1 MKSEK
6 NIVKNGMTS
15 TEVLVG
21 VVVPFLLFWGG
32 MLTPIV
38 SDSVLIWI
46 LGLFPFYGFITLDI
60 IFGKNKADLF
70 LKTSVMSVLSSV
82 LLGLLLFFLP
92 ENIAIFKN
100 ICSVGLINIV
110 PSLAFLFICATN
122 SFVESIK
129 GCPIPFIPFIIDGG
143 S

>member
-100 ICSVGLINIV
+100 ICSVCLINIV
-110 PSLAFLFICATN
+110 PSLAFLFIFATN

-129 GCPIPFIPFIIDGG
+129 GCPIPFIPFIIDG
-143 S
+143 SS

>member
-70 LKTSVMSVLSSV
+70 
-82 LLGLLLFFLP
+82 
-92 ENIAIFKN
+92 
-100 ICSVGLINIV
+100 
-110 PSLAFLFICATN
+110 
-122 SFVESIK
+122 
-129 GCPIPFIPFIIDGG
+129 
-143 S
+143 